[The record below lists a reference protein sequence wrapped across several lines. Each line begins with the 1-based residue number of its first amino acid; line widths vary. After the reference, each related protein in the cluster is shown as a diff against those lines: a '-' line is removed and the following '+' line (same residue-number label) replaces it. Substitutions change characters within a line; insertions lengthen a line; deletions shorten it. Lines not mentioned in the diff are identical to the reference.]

1 MIKILILDNF
11 TVYILTYFH
20 KYVDYLKLYHLPRSR
35 IWLNVSMFEMLKY
48 HLSENKECKQNAKQG
63 FILNASFHQSLFVST
78 IYNVLSLIE

>member
-11 TVYILTYFH
+11 TVYILTY
-20 KYVDYLKLYHLPRSR
+20 YVDYLKLYHLPRSR